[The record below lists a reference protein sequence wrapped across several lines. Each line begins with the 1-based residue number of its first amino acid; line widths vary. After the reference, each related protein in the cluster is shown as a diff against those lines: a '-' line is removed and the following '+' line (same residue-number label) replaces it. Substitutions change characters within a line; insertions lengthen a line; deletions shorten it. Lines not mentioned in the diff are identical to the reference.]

1 MELITNRKKDH
12 IDICLTKDVQFN
24 KFSAGFEAYHFLH
37 QALPE
42 IALEDIDLSIELLGK
57 KLSAPIF
64 VSSMTGGLEQGA
76 KINTNLAKACQKLN
90 LAMGMGSQR
99 VIIEVPETLKSF
111 QVRDVAPDI
120 LLFGNVGAVQ
130 LNYGFGKKELEH
142 LVNSIEA
149 DALFLHLNP
158 LQEAIQPE
166 GDKNFAGLIEKI
178 ITIAQE
184 VNFPIVLKE
193 TGCGISE
200 KLAESFNNSN
210 IAGIDVSGGGGTS
223 WALIEAFRAKNPL
236 QAKIGETFRNWG
248 IPTAESLVMVKNS
261 LKNKIILASGGI
273 KDGIDV
279 AKAIAIGA
287 DAVGFAQALLEPA
300 TQSVEAVEVRLT
312 QIIEELRIAMFC
324 LGIKNIQELKNT
336 NLLKKL

>member
-1 MELITNRKKDH
+1 M
-12 IDICLTKDVQFN
+12 
-24 KFSAGFEAYHFLH
+24 
-37 QALPE
+37 
-42 IALEDIDLSIELLGK
+42 
-57 KLSAPIF
+57 
-64 VSSMTGGLEQGA
+64 
-76 KINTNLAKACQKLN
+76 
-90 LAMGMGSQR
+90 
-99 VIIEVPETLKSF
+99 
-111 QVRDVAPDI
+111 
-120 LLFGNVGAVQ
+120 
-130 LNYGFGKKELEH
+130 
-142 LVNSIEA
+142 VNSIEA
-149 DALFLHLNP
+149 DALYLHLNP

-178 ITIAQE
+178 ITMAKE

-248 IPTAESLVMVKNS
+248 IPTAESLVMVKSS
-261 LKNKIILASGGI
+261 LKNKVILASGGI

-279 AKAIAIGA
+279 AKAIALGA

-300 TQSVEAVEVRLT
+300 TQSVEAVEARLT

-324 LGIKNIQELKNT
+324 LGIKNIAELKNT